1 MLITFEGCLKIGDF
15 GLATPWPAPPGID
28 GEGDREYIGPEILKG
43 QFDKPSDIFA
53 LGLIMLEIAG
63 NVILPENG
71 ASWQRLRSGDMS
83 DVPSLTWSSETSI
96 PRNSSGKPI
105 LHEVPA
111 EEFYGADSG
120 GEEFG
125 SPNVLCGRR
134 KERKQ
139 HGAQFLRAGELAEP
153 PVFMVDANH
162 LEAMDK
168 LVRWMISPDSA
179 DRPTVDQLLAAFG
192 VRWVDGR
199 KRAGATVYE
208 GNWGPSDEV
217 LGVDT
222 EMTDV

>member
-1 MLITFEGCLKIGDF
+1 MLITFEGLLKIGDF

-63 NVILPENG
+63 NVMLPENG

-96 PRNSSGKPI
+96 LRNSSGKPI

-111 EEFYGADSG
+111 EDFYGADSG

-125 SPNVLCGRR
+125 SPNILCGRR
-134 KERKQ
+134 KERKL
-139 HGAQFLRAGELAEP
+139 HRAQLLRAGELEEP

-162 LEAMDK
+162 PEAMDK

-179 DRPTVDQLLAAFG
+179 DRPTVDQILTACG
-192 VRWVDGR
+192 VRWVDRR

-222 EMTDV
+222 EMMDV